1 MLDGLLTVL
10 IVIGKAI
17 LALVVA
23 VIILVYQCSFHA
35 AASMKTR
42 RIMLCVAATLLLL
55 IQEGMYPIYSGGEF
69 QYLFWGY
76 SGLLILSAE
85 IVFPLGIFIPWGLA
99 AMLTVGYSLLTPSLV
114 WQVVC
119 FLFSFLF
126 LLGLMMTSPSF
137 LARMG
142 YKDVGR
148 LLIGKRGFVMPGE
161 IQPGK
166 TGYVEIDYE
175 NWLAEADES
184 QGVLPYGT
192 AVVVVGS
199 RLSKGVSIL
208 KVSAEQEE
216 EDEPERIPDGD
227 VPDDK
232 GGASA
237 S

>member
-1 MLDGLLTVL
+1 M
-10 IVIGKAI
+10 
-17 LALVVA
+17 
-23 VIILVYQCSFHA
+23 
-35 AASMKTR
+35 
-42 RIMLCVAATLLLL
+42 
-55 IQEGMYPIYSGGEF
+55 
-69 QYLFWGY
+69 
-76 SGLLILSAE
+76 LILSAE

-175 NWLAEADES
+175 NWPAEADES

-208 KVSAEQEE
+208 KVCAGQEE

>member
-55 IQEGMYPIYSGGEF
+55 IQEGMYAIYSGGEF

-99 AMLTVGYSLLTPSLV
+99 AMLTTGYSLLTPSFV

-119 FLFSFLF
+119 FLFLFLF
-126 LLGLMMTSPSF
+126 LLGLLMTSPSF
-137 LARMG
+137 LVRMG

-148 LLIGKRGFVMPGE
+148 LVLGKRGFAREMH
-161 IQPGK
+161 PGK
-166 TGYVEIDYE
+166 IGLVMINNVDC
-175 NWLAEADES
+175 LAETDES
-184 QGVLPYGT
+184 EGVLSYGT

-199 RLSKGVSIL
+199 RLSKGGIIL
-208 KVSAEQEE
+208 KVRAAQEK